1 MNLPVESLVEQ
12 AVNKQVNKLVGNN
25 DTNLNTIVK
34 MSLLPEIDVN
44 EYQSILA
51 KIKSNNAL
59 EQYYIEKEYDL
70 TYDCAGNLIPVTQP
84 TVPSANEKIPVK
96 CINGETTESQE
107 KPTTDTGSIIPKSE

>member
-1 MNLPVESLVEQ
+1 MNLPVESLLEQ
-12 AVNKQVNKLVGNN
+12 SVKRQVNSLVGDK

-34 MSLLPEIDVN
+34 MSLLPEIDAN

-70 TYDCAGNLIPVTQP
+70 TYDFAGNLVPV
-84 TVPSANEKIPVK
+84 SNDKIHVK
-96 CINGETTESQE
+96 CINEETT
-107 KPTTDTGSIIPKSE
+107 KSEEKK

>member
-12 AVNKQVNKLVGNN
+12 AVNRQVNSLVGEK
-25 DTNLNTIVK
+25 DINLNTIVK

-51 KIKSNNAL
+51 KIKSNNTL

-70 TYDCAGNLIPVTQP
+70 TYDCAGNLVPVAELI
-84 TVPSANEKIPVK
+84 VPLANEKIPVK

-107 KPTTDTGSIIPKSE
+107 KPSTDIRGILPKSK

>member
-34 MSLLPEIDVN
+34 MPLLPEISEN

-51 KIKSNNAL
+51 KIKSNNVM

-70 TYDCAGNLIPVTQP
+70 TYDCAGNLVPVSTD
-84 TVPSANEKIPVK
+84 KIPVK
-96 CINGETTESQE
+96 CINEETTKGEE
-107 KPTTDTGSIIPKSE
+107 KPSTNSGSVVSQSK

>member
-1 MNLPVESLVEQ
+1 MNLPVESLLEQ
-12 AVNKQVNKLVGNN
+12 AVNRQVNGLVGDK

-34 MSLLPEIDVN
+34 MSLLPEIEAN

-51 KIKSNNAL
+51 KIKSNNVV

-70 TYDCAGNLIPVTQP
+70 TYDCAGNLVPV
-84 TVPSANEKIPVK
+84 SNDKIPVK

-107 KPTTDTGSIIPKSE
+107 KSATDIGGILPKSK

>member
-1 MNLPVESLVEQ
+1 MNLPVESIVEQ
-12 AVNKQVNKLVGNN
+12 AVNRQVNSLVGNK

-34 MSLLPEIDVN
+34 MSLLPEVSEN

-51 KIKSNNAL
+51 KIKSNNIL

-70 TYDCAGNLIPVTQP
+70 TYDCAGNLCEILRNNT
-84 TVPSANEKIPVK
+84 KDIIHVK

-107 KPTTDTGSIIPKSE
+107 KSTTDTGSILPESK

>member
-34 MSLLPEIDVN
+34 MSLLPEISEN

-51 KIKSNNAL
+51 KIKSNNVM

-70 TYDCAGNLIPVTQP
+70 TYDCAGNLIPV
-84 TVPSANEKIPVK
+84 K
-96 CINGETTESQE
+96 CINEETTKGEE
-107 KPTTDTGSIIPKSE
+107 KPSTNSGSVVSQSK

>member
-34 MSLLPEIDVN
+34 MSLLPEIDAN

-51 KIKSNNAL
+51 KIKSNNVM

-70 TYDCAGNLIPVTQP
+70 TYDCAGNLIPV
-84 TVPSANEKIPVK
+84 K
-96 CINGETTESQE
+96 CINEETTKGEE
-107 KPTTDTGSIIPKSE
+107 KPSTNSGSVVSQSK

>member
-25 DTNLNTIVK
+25 DTNLNTIMK
-34 MSLLPEIDVN
+34 MSLLPEISEN

-51 KIKSNNAL
+51 KIKSNNVM

-70 TYDCAGNLIPVTQP
+70 TYDCAGNLIPV
-84 TVPSANEKIPVK
+84 K
-96 CINGETTESQE
+96 CINEETTKSEE
-107 KPTTDTGSIIPKSE
+107 KPSTNSGSVVSKSK